1 HRMEENMKRNGN
13 SQKNRNCNRKKNFLK
28 ACLALAAAVGM
39 AAITAC
45 GNVSSSSG
53 SSASAAGP
61 DSSAPEGS
69 RHLNVALFWVSTTL
83 DPADGYNGWVL
94 SRIGAGETLL
104 RLDMN
109 ASLEPCL
116 ADSWEQTDENTW
128 VFHIREDVTFSN
140 GKPVD
145 AKACMDSIQR
155 AFDLNDRAEEYFRLD
170 RMTAEGQTLT
180 IRTKEPSG
188 AVLNNLCEPLFTI
201 VDVNPDVE
209 ASGGDVSGNQEDG
222 NDVEREM
229 LLDTAPGCTGPYIIR
244 SFAPES
250 KVELVKNEH
259 YWDGEPG
266 LDTITINQVA
276 DSDSRVMAMQ
286 SGEADLTTTIDN
298 TSLALFSDESRYT
311 IYETIGPRTNV
322 VYMNNKSGFLSDPA
336 IRQAVSYGVD
346 RRTYAELI
354 GGEPGVGLYSTAL
367 PCGRDITDTYAWNP
381 EAAEQLLDGAG
392 YADTDGDGIREKDG
406 QNIVL
411 QYYLSADHG
420 SSDAAIIAQAIQS
433 DVQKIGI
440 GMELVQ
446 TENLSDIKSSHSF
459 DLCSANDSTAPTAD
473 PEVFLLLHYL
483 TGASAN
489 YGEYSNGEV
498 DQMIRQ
504 LQTVFGP
511 QERQKLAHE
520 ISQKILDDAA
530 CLYISYIKG
539 NTVTASRVKNARQFP
554 IDYYIITKDI
564 TVE

>member
-1 HRMEENMKRNGN
+1 MNG
-13 SQKNRNCNRKKNFLK
+13 QINRNRKIKKRFLRS
-28 ACLALAAAVGM
+28 CLALAAAAGM
-39 AAITAC
+39 AVLGAC
-45 GNVSSSSG
+45 GSSDSTAG
-53 SSASAAGP
+53 TDSSAS
-61 DSSAPEGS
+61 EGG
-69 RHLNVALFWVSTTL
+69 RHLNVALFWISTTL

-104 RLDMN
+104 RLDMD

-116 ADSWEQTDENTW
+116 ADSWEQADENTW
-128 VFHIREDVTFSN
+128 VFHIRDGVTFSN

-145 AKACMDSIQR
+145 AKACMDGIQR
-155 AFDLNDRAEEYFRLD
+155 AFDLNDRAEEYFQLES
-170 RMTAEGQTLT
+170 MTAEGQTLT

-201 VDVNPDVE
+201 VDVHAEESGAGGE
-209 ASGGDVSGNQEDG
+209 ASGEKAEEASARGEK
-222 NDVEREM
+222 
-229 LLDTAPGCTGPYIIR
+229 LLDTAPVCTGPYIVS

-298 TSLALFSDESRYT
+298 TSLALFSDESQYT
-311 IYETIGPRTNV
+311 IYETIGPRANV
-322 VYMNNKSGFLSDPA
+322 VYMNNKSGFLSDLV
-336 IRQAVSYGVD
+336 IRQAVSYGAD

-354 GGEPGVGLYSTAL
+354 GGEMGVGLYSTAL
-367 PCGRDITDTYAWNP
+367 PCGQDITDTYAWNP
-381 EAAEQLLDGAG
+381 EAAEQLLDAAG
-392 YADTDGDGIREKDG
+392 YVDTDGDGIREKDG

-420 SSDAAIIAQAIQS
+420 SSDATIIAQAIQS
-433 DVQKIGI
+433 DVQKVGI

-489 YGEYSNGEV
+489 YGEYSNSEV

-504 LQTVFGP
+504 LQTVFEP
-511 QERQKLAHE
+511 EERQKLAHE
-520 ISQKILDDAA
+520 ISQRILDDAA

-539 NTVTASRVKNARQFP
+539 NTVTASRVKNAKQFP

-564 TVE
+564 TIE